1 MATINTFADIS
12 SYVNNILEDSL
23 LIARENAIM
32 PALVQ
37 NFTAIGENP
46 RKVYQYGT
54 VTINDI
60 GESDDL
66 VSQAFTPSLLSTLTP
81 AEAGAQYFLT
91 DRRVAGDWSAVR
103 ADASQ
108 DLGQAMGEKL
118 DKDLLGLFDNVTGG
132 TVGTAGSNLTWANF
146 FAAQSI
152 LRSQLAPMPYACVLQ
167 PFQWHCLGTAIAP
180 GVTVT
185 NSPWLQDAIAQRFF
199 VGNVGGVDI
208 FVDGNIASGTSIFG
222 AMFSRQAIALDTR
235 RAPRI
240 EYERDASRRGFELN
254 ASMVYAVGTWR
265 PTFGVAINTAGTT
278 PV

>member
-1 MATINTFADIS
+1 MAQINTFSDIS
-12 SYVNNILEDSL
+12 TYVNNILEASL
-23 LIARENAIM
+23 LIARENAVM

-37 NFTAIGENP
+37 NFSAVGENP

-66 VSQAFTPSLLSTLTP
+66 QSQAFTPSLLSTLTP

-91 DRRVAGDWSAVR
+91 DRRIASDWSAVR

-108 DLGQAMGEKL
+108 DLGQAMGEKI
-118 DKDLLGLFDNVTGG
+118 DKDLLGLFGSLTAG
-132 TVGTAGSNLTWANF
+132 TVGAAGSNMGWATF
-146 FAAQSI
+146 FAGISI
-152 LRSQLAPMPYACVLQ
+152 LRAKLAPMPYTCVLQ
-167 PFQWHCLGTAIAP
+167 PYQWHCMGTAIAP

-185 NSPWLQDAIAQRFF
+185 NSPALQDEFTRQFF
-199 VGNVGGVDI
+199 VGNVSGVDI
-208 FVDGNIASGTSIFG
+208 FLDGNIAEGTSVFG
-222 AMFSRQAIALDTR
+222 AIFSRQAMALDTR

-254 ASMVYAVGTWR
+254 ASMVYAKGTWR
-265 PTFGVAINTAGTT
+265 PLFGVAINTAGTA
-278 PV
+278 PA

>member
-1 MATINTFADIS
+1 MPQYNTFADIS
-12 SYVNNILEDSL
+12 TYVNNILEASL
-23 LIARENAIM
+23 LIARENAVM

-37 NFTAIGENP
+37 NFSAVGENP

-66 VSQAFTPSLLSTLTP
+66 QSQAFTPALLSTLTP

-91 DRRVAGDWSAVR
+91 DRRIASDWSAVR

-108 DLGQAMGEKL
+108 DLGQAMGQKI
-118 DKDLLGLFDNVTGG
+118 DVDLLGLFDNLTGG
-132 TVGTAGSNLTWANF
+132 TVGAAGTNMAWSTF
-146 FAAQSI
+146 FAGISI
-152 LRSQLAPMPYACVLQ
+152 LRTKLAPMPYTCVLH
-167 PFQWHCLGTAIAP
+167 PYQWHSMGTAIAP

-185 NSPWLQDAIAQRFF
+185 NSPALQDEFTRQFF
-199 VGNVGGVDI
+199 VGNVSGVDI
-208 FVDGNIASGTSIFG
+208 FLDGNISEGTSVFG

-254 ASMVYAVGTWR
+254 ASMVYAKGTWR
-265 PTFGVAINTAGTT
+265 PSFGVAINTAGTA

>member
-1 MATINTFADIS
+1 MAQLNTFSDIS
-12 SYVNNILEDSL
+12 SYVNNILEASL
-23 LIARENAIM
+23 LIARENAVM

-37 NFTAIGENP
+37 NFSAVGENP

-103 ADASQ
+103 IDAAQ
-108 DLGQAMGEKL
+108 DLGQAMGEKI
-118 DKDLLGLFDNVTGG
+118 DKDLLGLFDNLTGG
-132 TVGTAGSNLTWANF
+132 TVGTAGSNMTWANF
-146 FAAQSI
+146 FAGISI
-152 LRSQLAPMPYACVLQ
+152 LRANLAPLPYMCVLQ
-167 PFQWHCLGTAIAP
+167 PYQWHCMGTAIAP

-185 NSPWLQDAIAQRFF
+185 NSPALQDQFARQFF
-199 VGNVGGVDI
+199 VGNVSGVDI
-208 FVDGNIASGTSIFG
+208 FVDGNIAAGTSIFG
-222 AMFSRQAIALDTR
+222 GIFSRQAMALDTR

-254 ASMVYAVGTWR
+254 ASMVYAKGTWR
-265 PTFGVAINTAGTT
+265 PTFGVAINTAGTA

>member
-1 MATINTFADIS
+1 MAHANTFSDIS

-23 LIARENAIM
+23 LIAREQGVM
-32 PALVQ
+32 PMLVQ
-37 NFTAIGENP
+37 NFSAVGENP

-60 GESDDL
+60 GESDDM

-91 DRRVAGDWSAVR
+91 DRRLASDWSAVR

-108 DLGQAMGEKL
+108 DLGQAMGEKI
-118 DKDLLGLFDNVTGG
+118 DTDLVGLFSSLTGG
-132 TVGTAGSNLTWANF
+132 TVGAAGTNMAWATF
-146 FAAQSI
+146 FAAKTV
-152 LRSQLAPMPYACVLQ
+152 LKALKAPLPYVCVLHPYQ
-167 PFQWHCLGTAIAP
+167 THCMGTAVAP

-185 NSPWLQDAIAQRFF
+185 NSPKLQDEFASMFF
-199 VGNVGGVDI
+199 VANVSGIDI
-208 FVDGNIASGTSIFG
+208 YEDGNITSGTSCFG

-254 ASMVYAVGTWR
+254 ASMIYAKGTWR
-265 PTFGVAINTAGTT
+265 PTFGVAINTAGTA
-278 PV
+278 PA

>member
-1 MATINTFADIS
+1 MAHANTFSDIS

-23 LIARENAIM
+23 LISRENAVM

-37 NFTAIGENP
+37 NFSAVGENP

-91 DRRVAGDWSAVR
+91 DRRLASDWSAVR

-108 DLGQAMGEKL
+108 DLGQAMGQKV
-118 DKDLLGLFDNVTGG
+118 DTDLVGLFSSLTA
-132 TVGTAGSNLTWANF
+132 GTAGAAGTNMSWANF
-146 FAAQSI
+146 FAAQTY
-152 LRSQLAPMPYACVLQ
+152 LRANYAPLPHVCVLH
-167 PFQWHCLGTAIAP
+167 PYQWHSLGTAIAP

-185 NSPWLQDAIAQRFF
+185 NAPQLQDEFARMFF

-208 FVDGNIASGTSIFG
+208 FLDGNITSGTSCFG

-254 ASMVYAVGTWR
+254 ASMIYAKGTWR
-265 PTFGVAINTAGTT
+265 PTFGVAINTAGTA
-278 PV
+278 PA

>member
-1 MATINTFADIS
+1 MAQYNTFSDIS
-12 SYVNNILEDSL
+12 TYVNSILEASL
-23 LIARENAIM
+23 LIARENSVM

-37 NFTAIGENP
+37 NFSAVGENP

-54 VTINDI
+54 VTINDV
-60 GESDDL
+60 GEADDL
-66 VSQAFTPSLLSTLTP
+66 QSQAFTPSLLSTLTP
-81 AEAGAQYFLT
+81 SEAAAQYFLS

-108 DLGQAMGEKL
+108 DLGLAMGQKI
-118 DKDLLGLFDNVTGG
+118 DVDLLGLFDKLTGG
-132 TVGTAGSNLTWANF
+132 TVGVAGTNMSWATF
-146 FAAQSI
+146 FAAKT
-152 LRSQLAPMPYACVLQ
+152 LLKNKLAPLPYFCVLHPNQ
-167 PFQWHCLGTAIAP
+167 THCLGTAIAP

-185 NSPWLQDAIAQRFF
+185 NSPMIQDEFMRQFF
-199 VGNVGGVDI
+199 VANVSGVDI
-208 FVDGNIASGTSIFG
+208 YEDANITSGTSVFG

-254 ASMVYAVGTWR
+254 ASMVYAKGTWR
-265 PTFGVAINTAGTT
+265 PTWGVAINTAGTD